1 MKRKWAKYG
10 CRAYVLV
17 FVIGFTAVGSRAQD
31 NRGAASAV
39 KKIEDVSKN
48 IKVLNGLPAD
58 QLIPTMEF
66 YEASLGVGC
75 EFCHAGG
82 MDKDVKQ
89 KDTSRK
95 MIQMVRALNKENFSG
110 RPEITCYTC
119 HRGSIDPPSGI
130 PPIVDAKYKF
140 PDADTPNGSPA
151 MEPIAGPPP
160 QELLDN
166 YLKGLGGM
174 ATLEKITSRVV
185 KATVQE
191 SSGRGEGITLELV
204 SKGDNDMSFLHTSIG
219 DTIRVRTGETGY
231 EHNVFGVIRD
241 IRAQEIDELKLQWDQ
256 LYFATHLKQILSKL
270 ESSQARMDDL
280 DVYAIRGLAW
290 GRVPVQLFF
299 GRGTGNLLRL
309 VYFPENANGPSK
321 VQVDFSDYRGLYGT
335 RFPYSWTIA
344 WALGYQKLR
353 VDLLEQNVP
362 VDESR
367 FVRPPNPAGRG
378 GNGAQ

>member
-1 MKRKWAKYG
+1 
-10 CRAYVLV
+10 
-17 FVIGFTAVGSRAQD
+17 
-31 NRGAASAV
+31 
-39 KKIEDVSKN
+39 
-48 IKVLNGLPAD
+48 
-58 QLIPTMEF
+58 
-66 YEASLGVGC
+66 
-75 EFCHAGG
+75 
-82 MDKDVKQ
+82 
-89 KDTSRK
+89 
-95 MIQMVRALNKENFSG
+95 
-110 RPEITCYTC
+110 
-119 HRGSIDPPSGI
+119 
-130 PPIVDAKYKF
+130 
-140 PDADTPNGSPA
+140 
-151 MEPIAGPPP
+151 
-160 QELLDN
+160 
-166 YLKGLGGM
+166 
-174 ATLEKITSRVV
+174 V
-185 KATVQE
+185 KATVLE
-191 SSGRGEGITLELV
+191 SSGRGEGITLDLV

-270 ESSQARMDDL
+270 ESSQERMDNL
-280 DVYAIRGLAW
+280 DVYAVRGLAW